1 LQIVREKKA
10 DQSNDQVDPSTTTEH
25 PDQPSVDGAADATDA
40 NRSRGKTLAAP
51 GVSRTRSHSRHSAVT
66 DKGQANTSGD
76 DLSSIPPP
84 HTDATN
90 IASDRQ
96 ASPLPSPTGD
106 TFSPPGIVVS
116 DNPRSPATLIPATD
130 GSSTRPTKGGI
141 AYPFSLKVDE
151 PGAKGSNAS
160 MITLDSVGITTPPA
174 VDVQQSEKELGHM
187 NTMVEPANETAVT
200 PGAERPEVE
209 RFYTSGT
216 GAGLFNDGVPAERP
230 GVERFE
236 TAREDLSTLASKA

>member
-1 LQIVREKKA
+1 
-10 DQSNDQVDPSTTTEH
+10 
-25 PDQPSVDGAADATDA
+25 
-40 NRSRGKTLAAP
+40 
-51 GVSRTRSHSRHSAVT
+51 VT

-76 DLSSIPPP
+76 DLSTIPPP
-84 HTDATN
+84 IPNHTDIT
-90 IASDRQ
+90 SDRQ
-96 ASPLPSPTGD
+96 ASPLPSPTSELPN
-106 TFSPPGIVVS
+106 SPTIGIVVS
-116 DNPRSPATLIPATD
+116 DNPQSPATLIPATD

-174 VDVQQSEKELGHM
+174 IDVPHEDMEFAFIAS
-187 NTMVEPANETAVT
+187 NVEPTKESEST
-200 PGAERPEVE
+200 ERPEME

-216 GAGLFNDGVPAERP
+216 GAGLFSDGVPAERP

-236 TAREDLSTLASKA
+236 TAHEDLSTLASKA